1 MKKIDELLLKYQENQ
16 NDYSIIKEIS
26 IQYRKVDFNV
36 NALEYIDKALKIRP
50 NALDMIVD
58 KAECLY
64 KIGNYQE
71 AEQYFQRWIDA
82 GNKEIPVLHKYFRC
96 LKRENKKIDDKMK
109 DLIIYIYQNEQLY
122 REEIELLQEYNL
134 KKNDENIKLI
144 IEEYPKKKNGLLKE
158 VESMNIEQAKKYINE
173 KITDD
178 KKRVKIFSEVLFER
192 KMYEEL
198 FEYLKENI
206 RSDYMKINSYLLF
219 AKYKK
224 ELKEYSIAIQTLEE
238 FEESN
243 PEQKYIVQKDLI
255 ELYILNGDIEKAKK
269 EINLLTN
276 YLEEKEKLNKTF
288 DFWKYTSLARFYR
301 MLGDKEK
308 SEYYKN
314 KYETAKSKYR
324 IKKQ

>member
-1 MKKIDELLLKYQENQ
+1 MLGH
-16 NDYSIIKEIS
+16 
-26 IQYRKVDFNV
+26 
-36 NALEYIDKALKIRP
+36 
-50 NALDMIVD
+50 
-58 KAECLY
+58 
-64 KIGNYQE
+64 IGE
-71 AEQYFQRWIDA
+71 
-82 GNKEIPVLHKYFRC
+82 
-96 LKRENKKIDDKMK
+96 
-109 DLIIYIYQNEQLY
+109 
-122 REEIELLQEYNL
+122 
-134 KKNDENIKLI
+134 
-144 IEEYPKKKNGLLKE
+144 
-158 VESMNIEQAKKYINE
+158 
-173 KITDD
+173 
-178 KKRVKIFSEVLFER
+178 SEVLFER

-243 PEQKYIVQKDLI
+243 PEQKYIVQNDLI

-288 DFWKYTSLARFYR
+288 DFWKYTALARFYR

-324 IKKQ
+324 VKKQ